1 MESNRRG
8 TTLAMLG
15 VLLLPLTVLASVFV
29 DMGRVYVYRAEMQLA
44 ADAAALAGG
53 SGLIDGDEDGEL
65 VIARIHQYVNR
76 NRIGGQHAHVD
87 SIVIDHDA
95 GRLHLVL
102 GYETDALIL
111 AGGGIRLQ
119 ARAGAQVTED
129 VAAVAG
135 EGTSAG
141 AKRLSLQ

>member
-1 MESNRRG
+1 MESNRPG
-8 TTLAMLG
+8 TTLAVLG
-15 VLLLPLTVLASVFV
+15 VLLRPMTILASLFV

-53 SGLIDGDEDGEL
+53 SGLIDGDENGEL

-76 NRIGGQHAHVD
+76 NRISGQHAHVD

-95 GRLHLVL
+95 GRLHVVL
-102 GYETDALIL
+102 GYETNALIL
-111 AGGGIRLQ
+111 AGAGIRLQ

-129 VAAVAG
+129 VAAVTG
-135 EGTSAG
+135 EGTPAG
-141 AKRLSLQ
+141 AKKLRLQ